1 MALAMAMAAFAV
13 KAGDISDPK
22 MWNPNTWYFQ
32 HLLTDGISEMRFV
45 VVRSSATGCKTNC
58 PEWISAE
65 GAIQAGTPA
74 KLRSILKTL
83 GTRKLPI
90 IVNSPGGD
98 VDAALQLGRIIRKN
112 GLDIAIGKTEFSDC
126 WPGTEGCGAS
136 VGKGVTYLGVA
147 SDGGAMCNSA
157 CPLMFAGGV
166 RRLAGG
172 WAYLGV
178 HQITTTWFPSTRHFR
193 TTYKTIRGKRYQVTT
208 ETVTE
213 GQSYKTY
220 EMGKG
225 FARKISAYLREMGVG
240 QGVLEKMKATPASD
254 IQRITLHD
262 MLTMKLATSTDTVEL
277 FTGVVLCMGDKPAP
291 NCREISEDTRPAAVT
306 TAKTAPAPQA
316 EAPMSQPAAVTMAK
330 TAPAPQAEAP
340 MSQPAKAPPIAPF
353 QAAAG
358 NAAPEMRFVVVRGSD
373 PLCDPDCPEWISAE
387 GAITPRTPQKL
398 RQLLAA
404 LDNPRL
410 PIVISSRGGD
420 LFGALATGR
429 LIHERKLDVVVDRT
443 IITGCNPAGA
453 GCLDDNG
460 AYIGLISQ
468 FGVECDSAC
477 ALLLAGGAR
486 RLVDPKA
493 RLSVSSM
500 GQARIVRAYLDEMAI
515 SPALFAAIEGSS
527 VERQLE
533 PDMMLKVGLTT
544 GPDTSDT
551 LTGPVICRSMPK
563 PDNCR
568 LPPSANAQA
577 KAPPKL

>member
-1 MALAMAMAAFAV
+1 MVAFAA
-13 KAGDISDPK
+13 KAEDFYPKTPSDPRT
-22 MWNPNTWYFQ
+22 WNPNTWYLPGMFSN
-32 HLLTDGISEMRFV
+32 DFSEMRFV
-45 VVRSSATGCKTNC
+45 VVRSSATGCEPKC

-65 GAIQAGTPA
+65 GAIEAGTPA
-74 KLRSILKTL
+74 KLKRILKAL
-83 GTRKLPI
+83 GRRQLPI
-90 IVNSPGGD
+90 IVNSPGGN

-112 GLDIAIGKTEFSDC
+112 KLDVAVGVTKFFGC
-126 WPGTEGCGAS
+126 WPGMDDCRAND
-136 VGKGVTYLGVA
+136 GKGAAYFGTA

-178 HQITTTWFPSTRHFR
+178 HQITTTYFPAKRQYR
-193 TTYKTIRGKRYQVTT
+193 TTYRVVRGKKYQVTT
-208 ETVTE
+208 ETITQGE
-213 GQSYKTY
+213 SYKTY
-220 EMGKG
+220 EMSR
-225 FARKISAYLREMGVG
+225 AVSRRLSAYLREMGVG
-240 QGVLEKMKATPASD
+240 QGVLDTMKATPASE
-254 IQRITLHD
+254 IRQIALQD
-262 MLTMKLATSTDTVEL
+262 MLTMNLATGTETVDL
-277 FTGVVLCMGDKPAP
+277 LTSASLCMLDQSAP
-291 NCREISEDTRPAAVT
+291 SCREIPGNASPAKMVST
-306 TAKTAPAPQA
+306 KAKGVPPQKA
-316 EAPMSQPAAVTMAK
+316 EASLSP
-330 TAPAPQAEAP
+330 
-340 MSQPAKAPPIAPF
+340 PAKVAPIKPF
-353 QAAAG
+353 QGAAG
-358 NAAPEMRFVVVRGSD
+358 NAAPEIRFVVVRGSD

-420 LFGALATGR
+420 LFGALAAGR
-429 LIHERKLDVVVDRT
+429 LIHERKLDVVVART
-443 IITGCNPAGA
+443 NILGCNPPGA

-460 AYIGLISQ
+460 AYVGLISQ

-477 ALLLAGGAR
+477 ALMLAGGAR

-500 GQARIVRAYLDEMAI
+500 GQKRIVKAYLDEMAI
-515 SPALFAAIEGSS
+515 SPGLFAAIDQSS

-533 PDMMLKVGLTT
+533 PDVMLKVGLVT
-544 GPDTSDT
+544 GLDTSDT
-551 LTGPVICRSMPK
+551 LTGPAICRSSPK

-577 KAPPKL
+577 KMPPEL